1 VIAHLT
7 GTVAGIRLDSAV
19 LDVNGVGY
27 LVHATPVTLGTLRH
41 GATVTL
47 FTSLVVREDAMTVFG
62 FADDDER
69 AVFETV
75 QSVSGVGPRLALA
88 MLAVHSPEALRAAVA
103 GEDLKALERVPGIGR
118 KSAQRIVLELS
129 GKLGAPVGP
138 GAATSGAGARS
149 ADARRDEV
157 VAALVGLGWTQKVAE
172 EAVDAVTADAAETA
186 GAADGATAT
195 SPSEQVASTLRAALR
210 LLGGRRG

>member
-1 VIAHLT
+1 MIAHLT

-19 LDVNGVGY
+19 LDVHGVGY
-27 LVHATPVTLGTLRH
+27 LVHATPATLGTLRH
-41 GATVTL
+41 GGTVTL

-129 GKLGAPVGP
+129 GKLGAPVGT
-138 GAATSGAGARS
+138 GAAGVAGPGTGG

-172 EAVDAVTADAAETA
+172 EAVDTVTADAA
-186 GAADGATAT
+186 GADGDAAAAGTPA
-195 SPSEQVASTLRAALR
+195 EQVASTLRSALR

>member
-1 VIAHLT
+1 MIAHLT

-19 LDVNGVGY
+19 LDVHGVGY
-27 LVHATPVTLGTLRH
+27 LVHATPATLGTLRH

-88 MLAVHSPEALRAAVA
+88 MLAVHSPEALRVAVA

-129 GKLGAPVGP
+129 GKLGAPVGS
-138 GAATSGAGARS
+138 GAAGAPTLAAGT

-172 EAVDAVTADAAETA
+172 EAVDAVTADADGPAA
-186 GAADGATAT
+186 GA
-195 SPSEQVASTLRAALR
+195 SPSEQVAATLRAALR

>member
-1 VIAHLT
+1 MIAHLT

-27 LVHATPVTLGTLRH
+27 LVHATPGTLGTLRH

-129 GKLGAPVGP
+129 GKLGAPIGT
-138 GAATSGAGARS
+138 GSAAAVGAGAGGD
-149 ADARRDEV
+149 DARRDEV
-157 VAALVGLGWTQKVAE
+157 VSALVGLGWTQKVAE
-172 EAVDAVTADAAETA
+172 EAVDAVREDSDGDAPT
-186 GAADGATAT
+186 GT
-195 SPSEQVASTLRAALR
+195 PSEQVAATLRAALR

>member
-27 LVHATPVTLGTLRH
+27 LVHATPGTLGTLRH

-47 FTSLVVREDAMTVFG
+47 FTSLVVREDSLTVFG

-129 GKLGAPVGP
+129 GKLAAPGGT
-138 GAATSGAGARS
+138 GAAAAAGAAAGS

-172 EAVDAVTADAAETA
+172 DAVDAVSEGGADTDDAA
-186 GAADGATAT
+186 ATGT
-195 SPSEQVASTLRAALR
+195 PSEQVAATLRAALR

>member
-1 VIAHLT
+1 MIAHLT

-27 LVHATPVTLGTLRH
+27 LVHATPGTLGTLRH

-129 GKLGAPVGP
+129 GKLGAPVGT
-138 GAATSGAGARS
+138 GAAAAAGATAGS

-172 EAVDAVTADAAETA
+172 DAVDTVSEGGATSDPDA
-186 GAADGATAT
+186 GAAGT
-195 SPSEQVASTLRAALR
+195 PSEQVASTLRAALR

>member
-1 VIAHLT
+1 MIAHLT
-7 GTVAGIRLDSAV
+7 GTVAGIRLDSVV

-41 GATVTL
+41 GGTVTL
-47 FTSLVVREDAMTVFG
+47 STSLVVREDALTLYG
-62 FADDDER
+62 FVDDDER

-103 GEDLKALERVPGIGR
+103 GEDLKTLERVPGIGR
-118 KSAQRIVLELS
+118 KSAQRIVLELN
-129 GKLGAPVGP
+129 GKLGAPVGSGGP
-138 GAATSGAGARS
+138 AAGTGARS

-172 EAVDAVTADAAETA
+172 EAVDAVVSDTADADDSTK
-186 GAADGATAT
+186 AT

>member
-27 LVHATPVTLGTLRH
+27 LVHATPGTLGTLRH

-47 FTSLVVREDAMTVFG
+47 FTSLVVREDPMTVFG

-129 GKLGAPVGP
+129 GKLGAPVGTGAAAAAGP
-138 GAATSGAGARS
+138 GAGSP
-149 ADARRDEV
+149 DARRDEV

-172 EAVDAVTADAAETA
+172 EAVDAVASDAE
-186 GAADGATAT
+186 GDAT
-195 SPSEQVASTLRAALR
+195 SGTPSEQLASTLRAALR

>member
-1 VIAHLT
+1 MIAHLT

-27 LVHATPVTLGTLRH
+27 LVHATPGTLGTLRH

-129 GKLGAPVGP
+129 GKLGAPVGT
-138 GAATSGAGARS
+138 GAAATAGVAAGS

-172 EAVDAVTADAAETA
+172 DAVDAVSEGGATTDTDDAAAA
-186 GAADGATAT
+186 GT
-195 SPSEQVASTLRAALR
+195 PSEQVASTLRAALR

>member
-1 VIAHLT
+1 MIAHLT

-27 LVHATPVTLGTLRH
+27 LVHATPGTLGTLRH

-129 GKLGAPVGP
+129 GKLGAPVGT
-138 GAATSGAGARS
+138 GSAAAAGAGAGGG
-149 ADARRDEV
+149 DARRDEV
-157 VAALVGLGWTQKVAE
+157 VSALVGLGWTQKVAE
-172 EAVDAVTADAAETA
+172 EAVDAVREDSDGDAPT
-186 GAADGATAT
+186 GT
-195 SPSEQVASTLRAALR
+195 PSEQVAATLRAALR